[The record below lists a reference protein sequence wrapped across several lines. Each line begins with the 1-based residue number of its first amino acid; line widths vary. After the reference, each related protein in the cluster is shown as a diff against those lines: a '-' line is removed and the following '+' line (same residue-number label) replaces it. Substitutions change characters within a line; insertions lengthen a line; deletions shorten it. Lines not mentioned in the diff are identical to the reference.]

1 MVSMSATNM
10 GGVVMIA
17 SRYGFADTGA
27 RLRSE
32 IERRKL
38 TLFLAIDQQQE
49 AQRVGLELR
58 PTTLLLFGNPA
69 AGTRVMQASPEAAID
84 LPLKILV
91 WEDEAG
97 QVWVAVNDGAYLLQ
111 RHHLADDL
119 LPVLGAARAIVE
131 AALASG

>member
-1 MVSMSATNM
+1 MNDT
-10 GGVVMIA
+10 GGVVRIP
-17 SRYGFADTGA
+17 SRHGYAETIA

-38 TLFLAIDQQQE
+38 TLFIAIDQQQE
-49 AQRVGLELR
+49 AARAGLKLR

-91 WEDEAG
+91 WEDETA
-97 QVWVAVNDGAYLLQ
+97 QVWVAVNDGAYLQ
-111 RHHLADDL
+111 RRHGLADDM
-119 LPVLGAARAIVE
+119 LPVLGAARAVVE
-131 AALASG
+131 AALA